1 MNGEES
7 KSTAATSKKQTNTST
22 APKVETDTCA
32 SRTVATTNQ
41 TSLERGKN
49 ALSPPAAPQLSNQPV
64 ISVPSASASHLDVSE
79 VGFGESAASK
89 FKFNPHGT
97 TTSMVGGSNPHNKTG
112 INFKPFTFTGMPS
125 RDTKNIG
132 MSNMSPS
139 MSQVFPLEQV
149 RSKDSPIPS
158 AVPKLP
164 PPTLKAAVS
173 VRISETKAIE

>member
-1 MNGEES
+1 MDGEES
-7 KSTAATSKKQTNTST
+7 KSTAATSKKQTNPLT
-22 APKVETDTCA
+22 APKVQTDTRA
-32 SRTVATTNQ
+32 SATVATTDQ
-41 TSLERGKN
+41 ASLERGKN
-49 ALSPPAAPQLSNQPV
+49 ALSPPAAPQLSNQSV
-64 ISVPSASASHLDVSE
+64 ISVPSASQLDVSE
-79 VGFGESAASK
+79 VGSGENVAST

-139 MSQVFPLEQV
+139 MSRVFPLEQV

-173 VRISETKAIE
+173 VRVSETKAIE